1 MSAVHTDNG
10 AMSPADRNNGLMMND
25 PLVHDVQE
33 DRTILRHEI
42 ATRLTNVERRLMERF
57 SGRQEVI
64 VCVGNIGAGKSS
76 LVKFLAFNTGLNALF
91 ELPDEGF
98 EDHLVRNEALY
109 PPLSTAKDAAKRTL
123 GRYYGA
129 INDFIACQARADEG
143 SPEWKTAKRH
153 LENAALDIQ
162 HAYLDLRK
170 MQLQAVPY
178 LVQSTVV
185 DGSALA
191 DRYAFCEVLHRDMD
205 VPYLTEEALGVI
217 DRRLDDEFRPLVQP
231 SLLVLLE
238 APRDYIYQNIRERQR
253 SEEKEAPRETHDT
266 GGELP
271 EGLTRL
277 VTALQTRY
285 ANFVPVLRETGWY
298 TGPVLRVDVSRI
310 DFVCNVRHLIA
321 VYEGIEKLLDG

>member
-1 MSAVHTDNG
+1 MVTGPDCPKTMQEHA
-10 AMSPADRNNGLMMND
+10 ND
-25 PLVHDVQE
+25 PLVLDVQE
-33 DRTILRHEI
+33 DTSIKRHEI
-42 ATRLTNVERRLMERF
+42 ATRLTSVERRLMERF

-76 LVKFLAFNTGLNALF
+76 LVKFLAFNTGMNALF

-109 PPLSTAKDAAKRTL
+109 PPLSTAKDAAQRTL

-129 INDFIACQARADEG
+129 INDFIACQSREPEG
-143 SPEWKTAKRH
+143 SPAWLTAKRH

-205 VPYLTEEALGVI
+205 VPYLTEEALGII
-217 DRRLDDEFRPLVQP
+217 DARLEEEFRPLIQP

-238 APRDYIYQNIRERQR
+238 GPEDYIFRNIRERQR
-253 SEEKEAPRETHDT
+253 AEEKEAPDADS
-266 GGELP
+266 GLP

-277 VTALQTRY
+277 VMALQTRY
-285 ANFVPVLRETGWY
+285 ANIVPVLRAKGWY
-298 TGPVLRVDVSRI
+298 TGPVLRVDVSKI
-310 DFVCNVRHLIA
+310 DFVSNVRHLIA
-321 VYEGIEKLLDG
+321 VYEGIERMLD